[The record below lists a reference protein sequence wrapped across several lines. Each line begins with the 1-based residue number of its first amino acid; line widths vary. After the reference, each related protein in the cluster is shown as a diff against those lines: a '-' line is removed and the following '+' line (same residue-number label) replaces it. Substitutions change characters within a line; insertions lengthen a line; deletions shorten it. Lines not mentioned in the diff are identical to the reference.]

1 MYVEELI
8 TVGVHSEEVTTIT
21 EQSVG
26 IFKKVEFFLHKW
38 NPDLRTLESK
48 SDKREDELTYAKQ
61 MLSKGS
67 SNNEVLGFQWNKETS
82 RLYIQ
87 QQNNKKYLE
96 GTNLSLQSYWPDFIY
111 HLTGKTLYREVWN
124 LRILWNETVT
134 LLIKKDRINKK

>member
-111 HLTGKTLYREVWN
+111 PLNWQNIIPRGLQFENTLKWN
-124 LRILWNETVT
+124 DNFT
-134 LLIKKDRINKK
+134 D

>member
-67 SNNEVLGFQWNKETS
+67 SKNEVLGFQWNKETS

-111 HLTGKTLYREVWN
+111 PLNWQNIIPRGLKFENTLKWN
-124 LRILWNETVT
+124 GNFT
-134 LLIKKDRINKK
+134 D

>member
-111 HLTGKTLYREVWN
+111 PLNWQNIIPRGLKFENTLKWN
-124 LRILWNETVT
+124 GNFT
-134 LLIKKDRINKK
+134 D

>member
-1 MYVEELI
+1 MYVKELI
-8 TVGVHSEEVTTIT
+8 TVGVQSKEVKTIT

-26 IFKKVEFFLHKW
+26 IFKEVEFFLHKW

-111 HLTGKTLYREVWN
+111 PLNWQNIIPRGLQFENTLKWN
-124 LRILWNETVT
+124 GNFT
-134 LLIKKDRINKK
+134 D

>member
-8 TVGVHSEEVTTIT
+8 TVGVHSKEVTTIT

-111 HLTGKTLYREVWN
+111 PLNWQNIIPRGLKFENTLKWN
-124 LRILWNETVT
+124 GNFT
-134 LLIKKDRINKK
+134 D